1 MVYVYKKFISGY
13 IRQLNKHSD
22 SPPIFPLYN
31 LTRTKLMRDDEMIL
45 YYRLS
50 CLYEITSQ
58 DSVFCIQIFRL
69 LFVGLDSF
77 LHVLPSLLAKSSRH
91 ISNRLRSSLVN
102 LKDSISVI
110 SEYDCLTT
118 YTIGLLSSK

>member
-1 MVYVYKKFISGY
+1 LMLFMFTAIGLPSNALVTSIN
-13 IRQLNKHSD
+13 IL
-22 SPPIFPLYN
+22 SPLQFFPLYN

-110 SEYDCLTT
+110 SEYD
-118 YTIGLLSSK
+118 